1 MNHFCIIGLGR
12 FGKTLALKLNEYG
25 KNVLAVDTSAD
36 RIDEVDEYIDGLV
49 GDATKEEFLNGI
61 GISNY
66 DCAVVCFSNNI
77 NASVLTTLLLKE
89 KGVPKVVVRASN
101 ELHKKVL
108 EKIGADVVI
117 LPENDM
123 GEKVAYRLAKN
134 NVLEFIELDDKHS
147 ITEFEMPKSWI
158 GKSAIELNVRQR
170 YGVSIVALRSGK
182 GDLTVSIDPNVP
194 FKPDDKI
201 IVIGPKENMDK
212 ISQAAK

>member
-12 FGKTLALKLNEYG
+12 FGKTLALKLNDYG
-25 KNVLAVDTSAD
+25 KNVLAVDLSPD
-36 RIDEVDEYIDGLV
+36 KIDEVDEYIDGVV

-66 DCAVVCFSNNI
+66 DCVVVCFSNNM

-123 GEKVAYRLAKN
+123 GEKAAYRLAKN
-134 NVLEFIELDDKHS
+134 NVLEFFELDDKHS
-147 ITEFEMPKSWI
+147 ITEFEMPKAWV
-158 GKSAIELNVRQR
+158 GKSAAELNVRQR
-170 YGVSIVALRSGK
+170 YGVSIVALRSAK
-182 GDLTVSIDPNVP
+182 GELSVTIDPNIP
-194 FKPDDKI
+194 FKPNDTI
-201 IVIGPKENMDK
+201 VVIGPKENMDK
-212 ISQAAK
+212 ISQVAK